1 MPEGDT
7 IFQAAARLHAVLAGR
22 AIQRFVSPLPQLK
35 ERDLDGRGVTRVYA
49 RGKNLVI
56 ALDDGR
62 AIRTHLR
69 MEGVWYVRKKAELSP
84 REKLRFENEPHALN
98 PVLTMIIETDVA
110 LAVCERA
117 AIAEL
122 APLASIERELSSLGP
137 DLLSADFDAEL
148 ARGNLRDRPELAIGD
163 AVMLQSLL
171 AGIGNVYKSEL
182 LFLEKLN
189 PFKPIAELD
198 DATLDKLIARA
209 RDLMNRNRNSSRRS
223 NFGKINGL
231 KYYVYN
237 RSGEHCLKCDARIG
251 MRRQGSQQRS
261 TYFCPVCQNVPR

>member
-7 IFQAAARLHAVLAGR
+7 LFQAAKRVEAVLGGR
-22 AIQRFVSPLPQLK
+22 TILRFVSPLPELQ
-35 ERDLDGRGVTRVYA
+35 ERDVTGRTVTRVYA

-56 ALDDGR
+56 ELDDGR

-69 MEGVWYVRKKAELSP
+69 MEGVWYVRKKAELTE
-84 REKLRFENEPHALN
+84 REKERFEREPHALN
-98 PVLTMIIETDVA
+98 PALTMSFETDA
-110 LAVCERA
+110 AYAVCERA
-117 AIAEL
+117 AIAQL

-137 DLLSADFDAEL
+137 DLMSADFDAET
-148 ARGNLRDRPELAIGD
+148 ARNNLRSRSELPLGD
-163 AVMLQSLL
+163 AIMLQSLL

-189 PFKPIAELD
+189 PFTPIRELD
-198 DATLDKLIARA
+198 DATLDRLIARA
-209 RDLMNRNRNSSRRS
+209 RDLMNRNRHISRRS

-251 MRRQGSQQRS
+251 MRRQGSQLRS
-261 TYFCPVCQNVPR
+261 TYFCPVCQHVK

>member
-7 IFQAAARLHAVLAGR
+7 ILQAAARLHAVLAGR
-22 AIQRFVSPLPQLK
+22 TIQRFVSPLPDLK
-35 ERDLDGRGVTRVYA
+35 ERDVDGRSVTRVYA

-56 ALDDGR
+56 ELDDGR

-69 MEGVWYVRKKAELSP
+69 MEGVWYVRHKAELTE
-84 REKLRFENEPHALN
+84 REKARFEREPHALN
-98 PVLTMIIETDVA
+98 PALTMMLETDAA

-117 AIAEL
+117 AIAQL

-137 DLLSADFDAEL
+137 DLLSPGFDAEL
-148 ARGNLRDRPELAIGD
+148 ARQNLRSRSELAIGD
-163 AVMLQSLL
+163 AIMLQSLL
-171 AGIGNVYKSEL
+171 AGIGNVYKSEI

-189 PFKPIAELD
+189 PFLPIRELD
-198 DATLDKLIARA
+198 DATLDRVIARA

-231 KYYVYN
+231 KYFVYN
-237 RSGEHCLKCDARIG
+237 RSGEHCVKCDARIG
-251 MRRQGSQQRS
+251 MRRQGSQLRS
-261 TYFCPVCQNVPR
+261 TYFCPVCQRVT